1 MDNWGIY
8 NYIKA
13 KKGGGSGDNS
23 TLDALIDRSLTSIN
37 NNRVTI
43 IGGGAFENC
52 AYLTTAVFPS
62 ALKIGTG
69 AFTRC
74 SGLTTTFFPLVTT
87 LNGNAFN
94 ACTSLAAVDF
104 PLAAAISDRAFVGCT
119 SLTVC
124 ILRAQSVCTLAKA
137 DAFGNTP
144 IIRGT
149 GYIYVPDNLVNDYKA
164 ATNWTVYA
172 EQIKGL
178 SQLPE
183 GV

>member
-8 NYIKA
+8 NYVKA

-23 TLDALIDRSLTSIN
+23 TLDALIDRSLTSISD
-37 NNRVTI
+37 NRVTS
-43 IGGGAFENC
+43 IGTNTFNGC
-52 AYLTTAVFPS
+52 TYLTTAVLSS
-62 ALKIGTG
+62 ALSIDSN

-87 LNGNAFN
+87 IGSNAFN

-104 PLAAAISDRAFVGCT
+104 PLAATIMTRAFVGCT
-119 SLTVC
+119 SLTVF
-124 ILRAQSVCTLAKA
+124 ILRAQSVCTLTNA
-137 DAFGNTP
+137 DAFSNTP
-144 IIRGT
+144 IANGT

-183 GV
+183 GE

>member
-8 NYIKA
+8 NYVKA

-37 NNRVTI
+37 NNRVTT
-43 IGGGAFENC
+43 IGSNAFISC
-52 AYLTTAVFPS
+52 AYLTTAVLPS
-62 ALKIGTG
+62 ALRICGG

-74 SGLTTTFFPLVTT
+74 SNLTTTFFPLVTII
-87 LNGNAFN
+87 NGNAFN

-104 PLAAAISDRAFVGCT
+104 PLAKSIDNRAFVSCT

-124 ILRAQSVCTLAKA
+124 ILRAQSVCTLMNS
-137 DAFGNTP
+137 DAFSNTP
-144 IIRGT
+144 IENGT

-164 ATNWTVYA
+164 ATNWAVY
-172 EQIKGL
+172 EDQIKGL

-183 GV
+183 GE

>member
-8 NYIKA
+8 NYVKA

-37 NNRVTI
+37 NNRVTH
-43 IGGGAFENC
+43 IGSSAFLDC

-62 ALKIGTG
+62 ALRIGGG

-87 LNGNAFN
+87 IGSNAFN

-104 PLAAAISDRAFVGCT
+104 PLAAIIENRAFISCN

-124 ILRAQSVCTLAKA
+124 ILRAQSVCTLSKA
-137 DAFGNTP
+137 DAFSGTP
-144 IIRGT
+144 IANGT

-164 ATNWTVYA
+164 ATNWAVY
-172 EQIKGL
+172 EDQIKGL

-183 GV
+183 GE